1 MSNTSISSLWKHFQN
16 KQSKV
21 IEASVYS
28 VLNKIFDIAPPIL
41 IGLAVDT
48 VVKRE
53 DSFLAG
59 YGIKDHLMQMYAL
72 GALTFIIWTLESF
85 FEFMLKI
92 RWRGLAQEVQHSLRM
107 ETYEHLQKLH
117 MSFYEDQSTGNLTSV
132 LNDDVNQLERFLDVG
147 ANEIIQV
154 LTTAISIGAIFFY
167 ISPTIASL
175 SFTPVPLILWGS
187 FYFQKRI
194 APRYLKVRNEAGL
207 LASILT
213 NNLSGMATIKSYV
226 AQKFEY
232 KRLDEQSAA
241 YANVNKTAIVLSS
254 SFSPLIR
261 MVILCAFMIV
271 LVLGGIHV
279 YEGKLEVG
287 PYSVMIFLIQRLLW
301 PLTRLGDVFDLY
313 QRAMASTDRILSL
326 LKTPIKINSGSL
338 TLTKD
343 DFNGEVEFQDVS
355 FSYDTGSKV
364 LSNINLKVLPQKT
377 IALVGTTGSG
387 KSTILKL
394 LLRFYDVKSG
404 KILIDGN
411 NIQDFDQDNLRSL
424 IGFVSQDTYL
434 FHGSIKDNILYGSF
448 DKSLEDAM
456 KAAKLAEAHDF
467 IMNLE
472 FGYDTI
478 VGERGQKLSG
488 GQRQR
493 ISIARALI
501 KNPKLFIFD
510 EATSAVD
517 NETEAAIQRSLS
529 HITKS
534 TSTVM
539 VAHRLSTI
547 KHADII
553 YVLEEGKIIE
563 SGSHEVLLDKN
574 GAYASLWRVQT
585 GNAQESKI
593 GVL

>member
-1 MSNTSISSLWKHFQN
+1 MSDSSLKSLWKHFQN
-16 KQSKV
+16 KQSRV
-21 IEASVYS
+21 IEASIYS

-59 YGIKDHLMQMYAL
+59 YGITNHLHQMLIL

-107 ETYEHLQKLH
+107 QTYEHLQKLH

-147 ANEIIQV
+147 ANEILQV
-154 LTTAISIGAIFFY
+154 LTTVISIGAIFFY

-175 SFTPVPLILWGS
+175 SFLPVPLILWGS
-187 FYFQKRI
+187 FYFQKKI
-194 APRYLKVRNEAGL
+194 APRYLKVRSEAGL

-232 KRLDEQSAA
+232 ERLSKQSNK
-241 YANVNKTAIVLSS
+241 YADVNKTAITISS

-261 MVILCAFMIV
+261 MVILCAFMII
-271 LVLGGIHV
+271 LVLGGIFV
-279 YEGKLEVG
+279 FEGKLGVG

-313 QRAMASTDRILSL
+313 QRAMASAERILGL
-326 LKTPIKINSGSL
+326 LKTPIKIDNGDLKIAKENFQGSVKL
-338 TLTKD
+338 E
-343 DFNGEVEFQDVS
+343 NVS
-355 FSYDTGSKV
+355 FSYETGSEV
-364 LSNINLKVLPQKT
+364 LHDINIEVGSKKT

-394 LLRFYDVKSG
+394 LLRFYDVTSG
-404 KILIDGN
+404 KIIIDN
-411 NIQDFDQDNLRSL
+411 HNIQEFDQDNLRSL

-448 DKSLEDAM
+448 DKSLDDVIA
-456 KAAKLAEAHDF
+456 AAKLAEAHDF
-467 IMNLE
+467 ITALE
-472 FGYDTI
+472 NGYDTI

-493 ISIARALI
+493 ISIARAII

-517 NETEAAIQRSLS
+517 NETEAAIQRSLK
-529 HITKS
+529 HITQS
-534 TSTVM
+534 TSTIM

-547 KHADII
+547 KHADTI
-553 YVLEEGKIIE
+553 YVLEHGKIIE
-563 SGSHEVLLDKN
+563 FGSHEELLLKE
-574 GAYASLWRVQT
+574 GAYAGLWRVQT
-585 GNAQESKI
+585 GNALDI
-593 GVL
+593 VGAL